1 MAMENVITYS
11 LTRARAS
18 LRSGICPELRSL
30 SGAYGPTLAGWLEPD
45 RYG

>member
-11 LTRARAS
+11 LTPAPAS
-18 LRSGICPELRSL
+18 LLSGICPGLRPRQRLRSDF
-30 SGAYGPTLAGWLEPD
+30 AGWLEPD